1 MWFST
6 RTGSFRID
14 GASPGGGLNDG
25 RTVQTMTLSL
35 FIHRNGM
42 GVGLLPVV
50 GWIPRFLFIFNINSG
65 ETMRQLSFH
74 EKKKIRNRLLAIYR
88 ETGKVTER
96 DLLRLSA
103 LTGVNYSIIAE
114 IHKSIHYHP
123 LQGVKEYMKGKI
135 ASNK

>member
-1 MWFST
+1 MTIPLLFNFNNGPSSGFARDGSGLWGHRQTKVKSVFS
-6 RTGSFRID
+6 RHRRRFEL
-14 GASPGGGLNDG
+14 ASLVARVPLYY
-25 RTVQTMTLSL
+25 
-35 FIHRNGM
+35 I
-42 GVGLLPVV
+42 
-50 GWIPRFLFIFNINSG
+50 G
-65 ETMRQLSFH
+65 ETMKQLSFH

-88 ETGKVTER
+88 EAGKVTER

-123 LQGVKEYMKGKI
+123 LQGVKEFSKGKI

>member
-1 MWFST
+1 MTISLY
-6 RTGSFRID
+6 ID
-14 GASPGGGLNDG
+14 GTEAVCGGVPKSGWSPRFGFYFFNDG
-25 RTVQTMTLSL
+25 ATMKEL
-35 FIHRNGM
+35 N
-42 GVGLLPVV
+42 
-50 GWIPRFLFIFNINSG
+50 
-65 ETMRQLSFH
+65 FH

-114 IHKSIHYHP
+114 IHKSTHYRPVHG
-123 LQGVKEYMKGKI
+123 LKDFVKGKM